1 MILKC
6 SYFLKVTRSKDVDL
20 AKKQTSRTV
29 FRCNV
34 IGPPGSGKVSCLYGV
49 VSYIIMSC
57 RITSGGITQ
66 YDWSNECPQAS
77 TEFFGSFG
85 GKTSA
90 CID

>member
-49 VSYIIMSC
+49 VS
-57 RITSGGITQ
+57 
-66 YDWSNECPQAS
+66 
-77 TEFFGSFG
+77 
-85 GKTSA
+85 
-90 CID
+90 